1 MEKTSYMGKKII
13 SYLLVFIFLQSCS
26 ENCKEM
32 PNSFSSYEQAREMVL
47 TSDYKIEESADVSD
61 SAWITS
67 VLYLSC
73 DGVNGF
79 FVIKT
84 NRKTYIHQN
93 MPYQV
98 WQNFREAESKG
109 SFFSRNIRG
118 HYQLKLNN

>member
-1 MEKTSYMGKKII
+1 MEKKNSMDKKII
-13 SYLLVFIFLQSCS
+13 SYLIVFVLLISCS
-26 ENCKEM
+26 ENCKEL
-32 PNSFSSYEQAREMVL
+32 PNSFSSYEQASEMVL
-47 TSDYKIEESADVSD
+47 TSNYKIEESADVSD

-98 WQNFREAESKG
+98 WQNFRKAESKG
-109 SFFSRNIRG
+109 SFYSTKIRG
-118 HYQLKLNN
+118 YYQLKLNN